1 MLNSA
6 SQVRVIIFLRIRSFV
21 AEGLPRLH
29 EPEKFDVSEKNKAR
43 ELRCG
48 VREREGE
55 KGESK

>member
-1 MLNSA
+1 M
-6 SQVRVIIFLRIRSFV
+6 